1 MYIEQ
6 PERRRRVDLFCGA
19 TLFLL
24 GAILIATGYMLQ

>member
-1 MYIEQ
+1 MNLEQ
-6 PERRRRVDLFCGA
+6 PESRRLDLFCGA